1 MISAQQLRCANHGPE
16 PEDCFAWVIPLWQC
30 GGNIALCG
38 NCGNVWQCVC
48 HWCQLPPPGVN
59 NVAWQPRPLA
69 RPGTRQPHTGCSYVS
84 SATTSAVSQWDGRV
98 LEAAACL
105 SHNFFLQIEYFQC
118 QIYQNIIMGMGKNM
132 LPPLTFRYRSPIPS
146 NSNYLFSFI
155 ISIYC
160 ISSFPPR
167 AAASCVSC
175 VTSANYWLLFPWLSD
190 IPIIRLLQW
199 PPILRELAPLHSP
212 GEKEG
217 RWKIKI
223 SISKYNKH
231 FIQY

>member
-1 MISAQQLRCANHGPE
+1 MICAQQLRCANHGPE

-48 HWCQLPPPGVN
+48 HWWQLPPPGVN

-118 QIYQNIIMGMGKNM
+118 QIYQNIIMGMGK
-132 LPPLTFRYRSPIPS
+132 TCY
-146 NSNYLFSFI
+146 
-155 ISIYC
+155 
-160 ISSFPPR
+160 
-167 AAASCVSC
+167 
-175 VTSANYWLLFPWLSD
+175 
-190 IPIIRLLQW
+190 
-199 PPILRELAPLHSP
+199 LHSP
-212 GEKEG
+212 LDTDP
-217 RWKIKI
+217 RSHQIVTI
-223 SISKYNKH
+223 YFHLLSLSIVYLAFLLEQQHLVSRV
-231 FIQY
+231 

>member
-48 HWCQLPPPGVN
+48 HWWQLPPPGVN

-69 RPGTRQPHTGCSYVS
+69 RPGSHTLAVVMSAVPPPVQCRSEMGGCWRLQPACL
-84 SATTSAVSQWDGRV
+84 TTSFCKSNTFSVRYIKI
-98 LEAAACL
+98 L
-105 SHNFFLQIEYFQC
+105 SWEWE
-118 QIYQNIIMGMGKNM
+118 KNM

-217 RWKIKI
+217 RLKFKI

-231 FIQY
+231 FSQY